1 MEQRAEFKT
10 NLFGYEKESVLKYID
25 DMSRNASESEAKL
38 QEQIEQITHSRQ
50 ELEGQIAAFE
60 QRMQDASQTID
71 AEKGKNKKLSEM
83 IGLLQEEI
91 DRQRR
96 QGESRAKEYQAAQ
109 EQNRRLQ
116 EQYHQAEKKG
126 RLYDEAAASIGTAI
140 LQAQKKAQ
148 DMVDEAGAQAKE
160 IVDQAHTRAQAIN
173 SDTQRFLDQVLQK
186 MDGMQQEFLTLR
198 GRMDESI
205 TQLNNRFAQLD
216 EDIARARQLVLE
228 IRQRLGQE
236 EQEMPEKSPVQP
248 AGQQPRLDQ
257 NP

>member
-1 MEQRAEFKT
+1 
-10 NLFGYEKESVLKYID
+10 
-25 DMSRNASESEAKL
+25 
-38 QEQIEQITHSRQ
+38 
-50 ELEGQIAAFE
+50 
-60 QRMQDASQTID
+60 
-71 AEKGKNKKLSEM
+71 
-83 IGLLQEEI
+83 
-91 DRQRR
+91 
-96 QGESRAKEYQAAQ
+96 
-109 EQNRRLQ
+109 
-116 EQYHQAEKKG
+116 
-126 RLYDEAAASIGTAI
+126 
-140 LQAQKKAQ
+140 
-148 DMVDEAGAQAKE
+148 
-160 IVDQAHTRAQAIN
+160 
-173 SDTQRFLDQVLQK
+173 